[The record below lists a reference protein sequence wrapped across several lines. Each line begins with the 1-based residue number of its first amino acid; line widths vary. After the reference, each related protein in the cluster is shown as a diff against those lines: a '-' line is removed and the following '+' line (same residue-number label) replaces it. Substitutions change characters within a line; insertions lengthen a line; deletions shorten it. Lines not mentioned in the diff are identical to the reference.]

1 MSLSLAGKTLGD
13 GSPCFITFEA
23 GPTHDGLATA
33 LQLVELA
40 AAAGGDAVKFQIL
53 DAERLVADKKQLFGY
68 EILVDRAT
76 GEMRRVEEPLYDIL
90 KRRMLS
96 FEEWRQV
103 KARADAL
110 NLAFF
115 ATIGFQD
122 ELEFVQAIGAHS
134 VKIASSDINHL
145 PLIRAAAR
153 TGLNIQLDTGN
164 ATLGEVEAA
173 VDACLAE
180 GNDSLIIHQC
190 PSGYPAHLPSIQLR
204 MIQTLKQMF
213 PCPIAFSDHT
223 PGWEMDI
230 AAVALGAN
238 LVEKTITLDRC
249 TPSVEHVFSL
259 EGEEPAAFVRA
270 IRDLETAL
278 GAPRRQFSVEER
290 HKRFA
295 TRRSAFLNRA
305 MRAGEVVHEAD
316 IDYRRPGWGI
326 PPNEAGNLPGMRLVR
341 DLPEGHRLAWSDLVA
356 E

>member
-1 MSLSLAGKTLGD
+1 MSLSLAGKILGD

-33 LQLVELA
+33 LKLVELA
-40 AAAGGDAVKFQIL
+40 GAAGGDAVKFQIL
-53 DAERLVADKKQLFGY
+53 DADRLVADRKQLFAY
-68 EILVDRAT
+68 EILVDRAS
-76 GEMRRVEEPLYDIL
+76 GEMRRVDEPLYDIL

-96 FEEWRQV
+96 FDEWRQV
-103 KARADAL
+103 KARADEL
-110 NLAFF
+110 DLAFF

-173 VDACLAE
+173 VDTCLAE

-190 PSGYPAHLPSIQLR
+190 PSGYPARLPSIQLR
-204 MIQTLKQMF
+204 MITTLKQMF

-238 LVEKTITLDRC
+238 LVEKTLTLDRC

-259 EGEEPAAFVRA
+259 EGDQPARFVAA

-278 GAPRRQFSVEER
+278 GAPRRQFSAEER

-305 MRAGEVVHEAD
+305 MAEGETLTAAD

-326 PPNEAGNLPGMRLVR
+326 PPNEADTLLGMRLAQ
-341 DLPEGHRLAWSDLVA
+341 DLPEGHCVAWSDLLA